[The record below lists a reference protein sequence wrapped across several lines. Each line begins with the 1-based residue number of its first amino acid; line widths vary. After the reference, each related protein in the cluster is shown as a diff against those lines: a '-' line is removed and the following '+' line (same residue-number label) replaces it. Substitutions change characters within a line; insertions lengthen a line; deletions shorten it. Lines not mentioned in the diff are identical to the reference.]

1 MPKTISLIN
10 FIPYT
15 ANMPGRSK
23 INKAISLIIKKFPSN
38 RVAYRN
44 HKSLKKFVKCLCY
57 AKIKHEEYCRNFF
70 SNVQGFSMK
79 AGKTMQTVMIVGA
92 GKGGTS
98 ILKIIKETA
107 VLDVKAMVDID
118 PDAEGL
124 QLARKSGIPI
134 GADWRQFMDQDIDI
148 IIEVTGNEQVFI
160 DIREARSKNTVLIP
174 GSVAFLIAK
183 LLEEKE
189 ELISKFRNETYKHDL
204 IFNSTDDGMIVIN
217 NLNEIIVFNRSAER
231 MTGIKRKDALGK
243 KINEIITDSMLPRVM
258 ATRRIEAN
266 QEMTLANGLKI
277 ITTRIPMLGE
287 NNELMGAFAVFKDI
301 TEVVSLAEE
310 ITNLKDIQT
319 MLQAIIQSSEE
330 AISVVDENG
339 KGILINPAYSRLT
352 GLEEEKVIGKPAT
365 ADISEGESVHM
376 KVLQTRR
383 AMRGVAMRVGP
394 KRKDVI
400 VNVAPVI
407 VDGKLKGSVGVIHD
421 VSEIQ
426 NLNRELNRA
435 RQIIRTLEAK
445 YSFEDIIGIS
455 EEMTIAIEQARLG
468 AKTPATVLL
477 RGESGTGKELF
488 AHAIHNASDRKY
500 NKFIR
505 VNCAALSESLLESE
519 LFGYE
524 EGAFSGAKRGG
535 KRGLFEEADKG
546 SIFLD
551 EIGELTANTQA
562 KLLRVLQEHEI
573 TRVGGTKPISID
585 VRVIA
590 ATNVNL
596 EKGIAD
602 GTFREDLYYRL
613 NRMPIHIPSLRRRKE
628 DIPLLCS
635 RLIQKINQEYGRNVE
650 GVTEQAVD
658 KLMAYNWPGNVREL
672 DNILGRAIIFMNY
685 NETKIEERHIPDLGA
700 NNPSPSNEASEEAQN
715 KSLTQ
720 MVEQYEAKVI
730 RQTLQKLDGNKTKT
744 AKMLGLSVRNLYYK
758 LEKYEIA
765 KDGMQ

>member
-1 MPKTISLIN
+1 
-10 FIPYT
+10 
-15 ANMPGRSK
+15 
-23 INKAISLIIKKFPSN
+23 
-38 RVAYRN
+38 
-44 HKSLKKFVKCLCY
+44 
-57 AKIKHEEYCRNFF
+57 
-70 SNVQGFSMK
+70 
-79 AGKTMQTVMIVGA
+79 MQTVMIVGA
-92 GKGGTS
+92 GKGGTA

-124 QLARKSGIPI
+124 LLANESGIPT
-134 GADWRQFMDQDIDI
+134 GADWRQFMKQDIDI

-160 DIREARSKNTVLIP
+160 DIREARSKSTVLIP

-217 NLNEIIVFNRSAER
+217 NQTEIIVFNRSAER

-445 YSFEDIIGIS
+445 YSFEDIIGTS

-573 TRVGGTKPISID
+573 TRVGGTKPITID
-585 VRVIA
+585 VRIIA

-650 GVTEQAVD
+650 GVTEEAVD

-685 NETKIEERHIPDLGA
+685 SETKIEERHIPDLGA
-700 NNPSPSNEASEEAQN
+700 NNPSPNIEASEEAQN

-720 MVEQYEAKVI
+720 MIEQYEARVI

-765 KDGMQ
+765 KPGMQ

>member
-1 MPKTISLIN
+1 
-10 FIPYT
+10 
-15 ANMPGRSK
+15 
-23 INKAISLIIKKFPSN
+23 
-38 RVAYRN
+38 
-44 HKSLKKFVKCLCY
+44 
-57 AKIKHEEYCRNFF
+57 
-70 SNVQGFSMK
+70 
-79 AGKTMQTVMIVGA
+79 MQTVMIVGA
-92 GKGGTS
+92 GKGGTA

-124 QLARKSGIPI
+124 LLANESGIPT
-134 GADWRQFMDQDIDI
+134 GADWRQFMEQDIDI
-148 IIEVTGNEQVFI
+148 IIEVTGQEQVFI

-217 NLNEIIVFNRSAER
+217 NLTEIIVFNRSAER
-231 MTGIKRKDALGK
+231 MTGINRKDALGK

-445 YSFEDIIGIS
+445 YSFEDIIGTS

-585 VRVIA
+585 VRIIA

-685 NETKIEERHIPDLGA
+685 NETQIEERHIPDLGA
-700 NNPSPSNEASEEAQN
+700 NNPSPNIEVSEEVQN

-720 MVEQYEAKVI
+720 MVEQYEARVI

-765 KDGMQ
+765 KTSMQ